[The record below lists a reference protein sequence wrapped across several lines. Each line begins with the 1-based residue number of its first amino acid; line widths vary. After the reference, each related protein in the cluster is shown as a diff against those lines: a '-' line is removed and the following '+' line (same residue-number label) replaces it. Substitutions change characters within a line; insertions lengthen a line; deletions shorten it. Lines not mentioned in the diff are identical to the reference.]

1 MQTIGTQIKLPMKIA
16 LQITLEG
23 IRIRLG
29 RALVTISGVTL
40 GIAFLMSVMTGEL
53 VKSAVNTEKDFQQTV
68 KLMNSLI
75 VSETGSV
82 EGKTIAV
89 AVFGKLSREEK
100 AVLADIASDKP
111 KALQSYNLAIPELKS
126 QDMPVEKIGKD
137 ASVLLVLGDQQ
148 EVPVDLSK
156 ATAGMLQPVVLDSRD
171 DRQYQQKLG
180 SNIRRE
186 LFFGKQNKMDKE
198 EAKKKAVQDRFRTI
212 WIVSIS
218 LLVTVIGIS
227 NALLMSVTERF
238 KEIGTMKCLGAL
250 SSFIRL
256 LFLVESALIGAAG
269 SVLGVLLGIII
280 PLLAY
285 GFSFGFGLVFGSLH
299 WASLLGYGIGGMVV
313 GTVLSMLAA
322 IYPANFAA
330 GMVPAM
336 ALRSNV

>member
-1 MQTIGTQIKLPMKIA
+1 MQSIGTQVKLPMKIA

-53 VKSAVNTEKDFQQTV
+53 VKTAVDAQKEFQQTV
-68 KLMNSLI
+68 RLMNTL
-75 VSETGSV
+75 VASETGV
-82 EGKTIAV
+82 LEGKTIGV
-89 AVFGKLSREEK
+89 AVFGKLSREES
-100 AVLADIASDKP
+100 AMLRELSSGKP
-111 KALQSYNLAIPELKS
+111 KSIQAYGLQLSGVTKRDTDLKS
-126 QDMPVEKIGKD
+126 IGKY
-137 ASVLLVLGDQQ
+137 ASVMLVLGDQKS
-148 EVPVDLSK
+148 VPTSLSELS
-156 ATAGMLQPVVLDSRD
+156 AGMLQPVVLDSSA
-171 DRQYQQKLG
+171 DRQYQNKQAAG
-180 SNIRRE
+180 VRRE
-186 LFFGKQNKMDKE
+186 LFFGEESRLDKA
-198 EAKKKAVQDRFRTI
+198 EAAKKAVQDRFRTI
-212 WIVSIS
+212 WIVCIS

-250 SSFIRL
+250 SSFIRR

-269 SVLGVLLGIII
+269 SILGVILGIII

-285 GFSFGFGLVFGSLH
+285 GFSFGFELVFGSMKWL
-299 WASLLGYGIGGMVV
+299 SLLGYGFAGILV
-313 GTVLSMLAA
+313 GTILAMLAA

-330 GMVPAM
+330 RMVPAM